1 MPRARILDSSI
12 QAKAREGIMTLRLT
26 HLRFAAVALAIATV
40 PLAAAPARAFTI
52 ENQGATNS
60 DGSPKF
66 ADPDDQVNNFG
77 SGVHM
82 FGRNGPAVQ
91 FGAQPRSSFG
101 PLNGYQGGANAIPP
115 DPYGPRS
122 LGNND

>member
-1 MPRARILDSSI
+1 
-12 QAKAREGIMTLRLT
+12 MTLGLT

-40 PLAAAPARAFTI
+40 PLAGAPAWAFTI

-77 SGVHM
+77 TGGAQP
-82 FGRNGPAVQ
+82 FGPGGPTVQ
-91 FGAQPRSSFG
+91 FGAQQRPFFG
-101 PLNGYQGGANAIPP
+101 PFNGYQGGANAIPP